1 MKLKP
6 LVAAILF
13 ALSASAAWTADSAQ
27 APDDA
32 TPAQAVG
39 AAPSSSTENAS
50 EDQIAWQY
58 LNGRAAT
65 SGAASASDQSANED
79 RSGGDDQAASS
90 DSLND
95 SDRSATSEDASDSDQ
110 AATSEDASDSDQ
122 AAMSEDASDN
132 DKSAAVDEE
141 DGNDQVAEDS
151 ADDDLMA
158 MASPQ
163 TRAGTFKPAT
173 LEDFKAATQDKLVVI
188 LPAGWHG
195 SVSELIASL
204 QDKSDAEILIL
215 SQDEDPDDSDSG
227 QK

>member
-95 SDRSATSEDASDSDQ
+95 SDRS
-110 AATSEDASDSDQ
+110 ATSEDASDSDQ